1 MLANP
6 VRTLLVIITQHTN
19 LKTTF
24 TAVKSKQRKFTW
36 NFSKSTKR
44 DKMRWLT
51 PYFILFYIYYSLAH
65 LHLNELF
72 AHMRYVAK

>member
-24 TAVKSKQRKFTW
+24 TAGKGKQKIR
-36 NFSKSTKR
+36 
-44 DKMRWLT
+44 
-51 PYFILFYIYYSLAH
+51 
-65 LHLNELF
+65 
-72 AHMRYVAK
+72 VVV